1 MKVNCPRARRVLAAV
16 FTCCAAASAAAAPVL
31 DALSVGL
38 ISGADVRSPH
48 ATVAQ
53 GTPIVGTPEVVL
65 ANKSYTALVGQPGN
79 ADDRH
84 ESYVE
89 LPGLVGLQASS
100 ALVDATGHME
110 VGVDGFNDG
119 VGRALSRY
127 SMTIKNT
134 GSDPLLLDFAFHILP
149 GEVLGYDLHQFPAGD
164 PRAVEAQVFA
174 RIDAVLKTPAGPHGG
189 HYDVTEHRL
198 FDFFV
203 TLVGVGDGHDVNAS
217 ANAELTPYYDPWSL
231 RLVGYDIA
239 GYDGLVSLPAIAPYG
254 ELTLY
259 YDMLARVDG
268 AYEAGGRAALGDPF
282 DLVGTGPGV
291 RLINRAVSAV
301 PEPGSAALAM
311 AALLVLVGA
320 RPRPATRPIAG
331 AVT

>member
-1 MKVNCPRARRVLAAV
+1 MNRLTARRALAAILA
-16 FTCCAAASAAAAPVL
+16 CCTAAASAAPVI

-38 ISGADVRSPH
+38 ISGADVRSPR

-53 GTPIVGTPEVVL
+53 GTPIAGTPDVVL
-65 ANKSYTALVGQPGN
+65 ANKNYTALVGQPGN
-79 ADDRH
+79 AQDRH

-89 LPGLVGLQASS
+89 LPGLVDLQASS

-127 SMTIKNT
+127 AMTIKNS
-134 GSDPLLLDFAFHILP
+134 GSDPLLLNFAFHILA
-149 GEVLGYDLHQFPAGD
+149 GEVLAYDPHQFPASD

-198 FDFFV
+198 FDYFV
-203 TLVGVGDGHDVNAS
+203 AVVGAGKGQEVIAS
-217 ANAELTPYYDPWSL
+217 TTAENLLTAHFDAVHPFKL
-231 RLVGYDIA
+231 GVDIA
-239 GYDGLVSLPAIAPYG
+239 AYDGLVALPAIAPYG

-268 AYEAGGRAALGDPF
+268 GAESGGRAALGDPF
-282 DLVGTGPGV
+282 DLTGTGPGV
-291 RLINRAVSAV
+291 RLFERSISAV

-311 AALLVLVGA
+311 VALLALAGA
-320 RPRPATRPIAG
+320 RPRRR
-331 AVT
+331 

>member
-1 MKVNCPRARRVLAAV
+1 MNCRTARRVLATII
-16 FTCCAAASAAAAPVL
+16 TCCTAASATAAPLL

-38 ISGADVRSPH
+38 ISGADVVGLQ

-53 GTPIVGTPEVVL
+53 GTPIRGTPDVVL
-65 ANKSYTALVGQPGN
+65 ADKNYTALVGQPGN
-79 ADDRH
+79 AQDRH

-110 VGVDGFNDG
+110 VGVDGFNPG

-127 SMTIKNT
+127 AMTIKNT
-134 GSDPLLLDFAFHILP
+134 GSGPVLLNFAFHILA
-149 GEVLGYDLHQFPAGD
+149 GEVLVYDSHQFPAGD

-198 FDFFV
+198 LDFFV
-203 TLVGVGDGHDVNAS
+203 TVVGAAGGQKLDAS
-217 ANAELTPYYDPWSL
+217 ADAYPLLTHHFDPRTSIL
-231 RLVGYDIA
+231 LGYDIA
-239 GYDGLVSLPAIAPYG
+239 AYDGLVALPAIEPYG

-268 AYEAGGRAALGDPF
+268 GTESGGRATLGDPF

-291 RLINRAVSAV
+291 HLFDRSISAV
-301 PEPGSAALAM
+301 PEPGSAALAA
-311 AALLVLVGA
+311 AALLVLAGA
-320 RPRPATRPIAG
+320 RRRRR
-331 AVT
+331 

>member
-1 MKVNCPRARRVLAAV
+1 MNCRTVRRVLAAIL
-16 FTCCAAASAAAAPVL
+16 TCCTAVSATAAPLL

-38 ISGADVRSPH
+38 ISGADVIGPRAS
-48 ATVAQ
+48 AAQ
-53 GTPIVGTPEVVL
+53 GTPIVGKPDVVL
-65 ANKSYTALVGQPGN
+65 ANKNYTALVGQPGN
-79 ADDRH
+79 AQDRH

-127 SMTIKNT
+127 TMTIKNA
-134 GSDPLLLDFAFHILP
+134 GSDPVLLNFAFHILA
-149 GEVLGYDLHQFPAGD
+149 GEVLAYDSHQFPAGD

-203 TLVGVGDGHDVNAS
+203 SVIGAGDGQQLQAS
-217 ANAELTPYYDPWSL
+217 ANAESL
-231 RLVGYDIA
+231 LSPHFDQLYSIVLGYDIA
-239 GYDGLVSLPAIAPYG
+239 AYDGLVALPAIEPFG

-268 AYEAGGRAALGDPF
+268 AAESGGRATLGDPF

-291 RLINRAVSAV
+291 RLFDRSISAV
-301 PEPGSAALAM
+301 PEPGSAALAV
-311 AALLVLVGA
+311 AALLGLAGA
-320 RPRPATRPIAG
+320 RRRRR
-331 AVT
+331 